1 MGSSMQIREVR
12 ASDAQSVLDLMYQLD
27 RESKFMMLEEGE
39 RTTTLEQQV
48 QILESFCE
56 SNSKAMFVISNE
68 QGVYGFVAGI
78 GNSANRNCHSMYCVM
93 GIRKSASGCGYGK
106 QLLNHLETWAIEHE
120 FTRLELTVMCHN
132 DRAFNLYQKHGFEV
146 EGTKRNSL
154 KVDGQYIDEFF
165 MSKLLRT

>member
-1 MGSSMQIREVR
+1 MQIREVR

-48 QILESFCE
+48 KILESFSE
-56 SNSKAMFVISNE
+56 STSKAMFVISGENE
-68 QGVYGFVAGI
+68 IYGFAAGI
-78 GNSANRNCHSMYCVM
+78 GNTANRNRHSMYCVM
-93 GIRKSASGCGYGK
+93 GIKQSASGNGYGK
-106 QLLNHLETWAIEHE
+106 QLLEYLETWAVGEE

-132 DRAFNLYQKHGFEV
+132 DRAFNLYRKHGFEV

-154 KVDGQYIDEFF
+154 KVDGQYVDEFY

>member
-1 MGSSMQIREVR
+1 MQIREVR
-12 ASDAQSVLDLMYQLD
+12 VSDAQSVLDLMFQLD

-48 QILESFCE
+48 KILESFSE
-56 SNSKAMFVISNE
+56 STSKMMFVISDENDI
-68 QGVYGFVAGI
+68 YGFAAGI
-78 GNSANRNCHSMYCVM
+78 GNTANRNQHSMYCVM
-93 GIRKSASGCGYGK
+93 GIKQSASGSGYGK
-106 QLLNHLETWAIEHE
+106 QLLEHLETWAIGQK

-132 DRAFNLYQKHGFEV
+132 ERAFNLYCKHGFEV

-154 KVDGQYIDEFF
+154 KVDGQYVDEFY